1 MFSSLSDAMRAPY
14 DAYVKQLSKPLWEK
28 TCLFEAGV
36 GRNINGNM
44 FALLRELC
52 INPAYQ
58 DYQPVFSVGQYMVD
72 AARARFAAYGL
83 EKVRVVVLE
92 SDEYNECL
100 ARAKYLFNDNTF
112 PAYFTKRANQIY
124 LNTWHGTP
132 LKRLGLSNIENS
144 LRSFANVQK
153 NLLTAD
159 YLLFPNEFTR
169 DVFMEDYDLAPF
181 FSHTSVVH
189 DYPRNDVFDDGQLY
203 QRVRSEEG
211 IGAKHQAI
219 AYMPTWRGTGR
230 TADSEGQIQQAT
242 ELLEHLDQ
250 RLRDDQTLFVNLHFT
265 VQGSLDFGSY
275 RHIKPFPKHLETYDF
290 LAACDTLITDYSS
303 VMFDYAVTG
312 RPVVLFAYDEDEYM
326 TEKGTY
332 FPYRSLPFPIV
343 ATADELVERLDQTQP
358 VEGYEAFKQRFC
370 ARHDGDASA
379 KLLALVLEGATG
391 RLQTVRHQPK
401 PIDEALY
408 VFSLGRKRVRETL
421 LDQIIDRAKGT
432 SDRNTVL
439 ITTASYSEGAV
450 EAFKQLYGKVH
461 VLVIVR
467 RQVQTAG
474 ERVRLTLSSHHKL
487 ASRLLEGGLRSYFA
501 REAGQMLSHT
511 PVGSFC
517 ALAPD
522 GSYLMWMMKGTPARL
537 VAEIKDASIVGKK
550 ALRDALVCAGHG
562 YEVKG
567 M

>member
-1 MFSSLSDAMRAPY
+1 MRSPY
-14 DAYVKQLSKPLWEK
+14 DSYVRQLSKPLWEK

-52 INPAYQ
+52 TNPSYQ
-58 DYQPVFSVGQYMVD
+58 DFQPIFSVGKDMVD
-72 AARARFAAYGL
+72 AARSRFAAYGL
-83 EKVRVVVLE
+83 GKTRIVVLE

-112 PAYFTKRANQIY
+112 PAYFTKRADQVY

-181 FSHTSVVH
+181 FSHTSVVC

-203 QRVRSEEG
+203 QRVRCEEG
-211 IGAKHQAI
+211 IDANHQAI

-242 ELLEHLDQ
+242 ALLEHLDQ

-275 RHIKPFPKHLETYDF
+275 RHIRPFPKHLETYDF

-312 RPVVLFAYDEDEYM
+312 RPIVLFAYDEDEYM
-326 TEKGTY
+326 SEKGTY

-343 ATADELVERLDQTQP
+343 ATADELVEKLDQTQP
-358 VEGYEAFKQRFC
+358 VEGYETFKQRFC
-370 ARHDGDASA
+370 AHHDGDAAA
-379 KLLALVLEGATG
+379 KLLALVLEGAAG

-408 VFSLGRKRVRETL
+408 VFSLGRKRIREVL
-421 LDQIIDRAKGT
+421 LDQIVDRAANA
-432 SDRNTVL
+432 SDKSIVL

-461 VLVIVR
+461 ILVVVR
-467 RQVQTAG
+467 RQVQTAS
-474 ERVRLTLSSHHKL
+474 ERMRLTLSGRNKL
-487 ASRLLEGGLRSYFA
+487 MAMLLEGGLHGYFA
-501 REAGQMLSHT
+501 REAAQMLSRT
-511 PVGSFC
+511 PISRFC

-522 GSYLMWMMKGTPARL
+522 GSYLMWMMKGTPAHL
-537 VAEIKDASIVGKK
+537 VAEVKDVAVVGKK
-550 ALRDALVCAGHG
+550 ALRDALICIARG
-562 YEVKG
+562 YEVKD
-567 M
+567 

>member
-1 MFSSLSDAMRAPY
+1 MLKAPY

-44 FALLRELC
+44 FALLKELC
-52 INPAYQ
+52 TNPLYQ
-58 DYQPVFSVGQYMVD
+58 DYQPVFSVGEDMVD

-83 EKVRVVVLE
+83 EKTRIVVLE

-112 PAYFTKRANQIY
+112 PAYFTKRPDQVY

-189 DYPRNDVFDDGQLY
+189 DYPRNDVFDDKQLY
-203 QRVRSEEG
+203 QRIRSDEG
-211 IGAKHQAI
+211 IDEHHQAI

-230 TADSEGQIQQAT
+230 TADSEGQLQQA
-242 ELLEHLDQ
+242 EQLFEHLDE

-275 RHIKPFPKHLETYDF
+275 RHIRPFPKHLETYDF
-290 LAACDTLITDYSS
+290 LAACDMLVTDYSS
-303 VMFDYAVTG
+303 VMFDFAVTG

-326 TEKGTY
+326 SEKGTY
-332 FPYRSLPFPIV
+332 FPYQSLPFPIV
-343 ATADELVERLDQTQP
+343 AEPDELIDALGQTQP
-358 VEGYEAFKQRFC
+358 IEGYDAFRERFC
-370 ARHDGDASA
+370 AKHDGKAA
-379 KLLALVLEGATG
+379 ARLLALVLDGKTEALET
-391 RLQTVRHQPK
+391 THHQPK

-408 VFSLGRKRVRETL
+408 VFSLGRKRVRETVL
-421 LDQIIDRAKGT
+421 AQIIDRANDLDG
-432 SDRNTVL
+432 RNIVL

-467 RQVQTAG
+467 RQVQTKS
-474 ERVRLTLSSHHKL
+474 ERVRLTLSSRHKL
-487 ASRLLEGGLRSYFA
+487 VAKLFEGGLHGYFA

-511 PVGSFC
+511 SVGTFS

-522 GSYLMWMMKGTPARL
+522 GSYLMWMMKGTPAHL

-562 YEVKG
+562 YEIVDA
-567 M
+567 